1 MPRFMSSGATPARLE
16 MGLALILTCRGIPC
30 VYYGTE
36 QYLHNDTNGGAGG
49 YNYTIATNVPANDGY
64 AGLNWNGVPN
74 TVASSAKIKVADKD
88 ASYVNGTSP
97 TFHIVGSVRVDTP
110 NGGQRWEILTSSNN
124 IIWYSKGVSN
134 VKLYYST
141 NGGGS
146 YTFIKSNPTV
156 DGGNQ
161 TSWSI
166 PAVCTAQ
173 GKINITDASNEA
185 VVFDESDGLFNLTE
199 RFGVTQPTNGT
210 VLVAIKNFIQ
220 GVVDHQVVN
229 FSDPC
234 QFHAVAPASL
244 GQGHRDHAHV
254 FLATG

>member
-1 MPRFMSSGATPARLE
+1 M
-16 MGLALILTCRGIPC
+16 
-30 VYYGTE
+30 
-36 QYLHNDTNGGAGG
+36 
-49 YNYTIATNVPANDGY
+49 
-64 AGLNWNGVPN
+64 
-74 TVASSAKIKVADKD
+74 
-88 ASYVNGTSP
+88 
-97 TFHIVGSVRVDTP
+97 
-110 NGGQRWEILTSSNN
+110 
-124 IIWYSKGVSN
+124 
-134 VKLYYST
+134 ST

-210 VLVAIKNFIQ
+210 VLVANSTYDIKWTRLSSSALAQVQLWFYNGSAYSLIGNVSNAAGEYLNWPVPADVISTGCKVKVANPYDSANYAESDNPFGIR
-220 GVVDHQVVN
+220 GDVVVTSPTSGSEIWKSGSMYPITWTYVGPIPNVKISYSTNGTSGPFNTLPFACPQE
-229 FSDPC
+229 
-234 QFHAVAPASL
+234 
-244 GQGHRDHAHV
+244 
-254 FLATG
+254 